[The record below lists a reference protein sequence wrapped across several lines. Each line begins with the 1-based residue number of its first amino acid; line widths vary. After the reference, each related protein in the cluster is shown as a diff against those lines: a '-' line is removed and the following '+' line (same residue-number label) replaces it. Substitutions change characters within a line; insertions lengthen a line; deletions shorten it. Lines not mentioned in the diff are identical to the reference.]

1 MPESKKMLSQICST
15 RGTIT
20 QKWSTWQ
27 KENSHSKES
36 WWNKNTRKTIVKIS
50 GKMKTSEE
58 TVMKSPKGS
67 PEKKTKKN
75 RSLFKLRARK
85 FHFLKYSKFFFSFF
99 ELWKLLHEIWNFFWS
114 SLFLKQ
120 KKSFLL
126 RNYKKFFRVFVSWSI
141 KNAKIV
147 NEQIFI
153 VFFYFFMDFVL
164 LWHKTT

>member
-1 MPESKKMLSQICST
+1 MPESKKMLSQIRST

-27 KENSHSKES
+27 KENNHSKES
-36 WWNKNTRKTIVKIS
+36 WWNKNTRKAIVKIS

-85 FHFLKYSKFFFSFF
+85 FYFLKYSKFFFSFF
-99 ELWKLLHEIWNFFWS
+99 ELWKLLHEIWNFFGAPFSWNKRKAFFWEIIRS
-114 SLFLKQ
+114 FFEFLFP
-120 KKSFLL
+120 
-126 RNYKKFFRVFVSWSI
+126 
-141 KNAKIV
+141 
-147 NEQIFI
+147 EG
-153 VFFYFFMDFVL
+153 
-164 LWHKTT
+164 